1 MKLILRSRS
10 GTVQQQ
16 QNVASVLNIVDEVQ
30 HRLQDTHMRMKE
42 QLKGLVN
49 TLSLEQQVHFLL
61 WVQSVLRNPSW
72 TDSIL
77 SILKERIVAPLGD
90 EQSNSS
96 SSEADSWKPYA
107 IYSMQYVNVSSF
119 CYLVFVA

>member
-96 SSEADSWKPYA
+96 SSEADS
-107 IYSMQYVNVSSF
+107 
-119 CYLVFVA
+119 